1 MAKKRTRIDIVGDML
16 EAIQNK
22 NGKIK
27 PTHLMYKANLSHAQ
41 LKLYLDELIEKEMI
55 EVVKNNKDNTYLIIT
70 ETGDDFVQKWRE
82 MQGFEKSFGF

>member
-1 MAKKRTRIDIVGDML
+1 ML